1 MQYPELVKV
10 RDKNNATLKSFTG
23 PRGSMNATTNIS
35 RSGMHKR
42 SDESEF
48 QPDFM
53 HATNYQSNFGSAPQ
67 TSMRRQMHA
76 GTNYSVSG
84 FNSISNN
91 YYQGANQANDFTF
104 NPKLKRH
111 SL

>member
-1 MQYPELVKV
+1 MHFNASMQYPELVKV

-53 HATNYQSNFGSAPQ
+53 HATNY
-67 TSMRRQMHA
+67 
-76 GTNYSVSG
+76 
-84 FNSISNN
+84 
-91 YYQGANQANDFTF
+91 
-104 NPKLKRH
+104 
-111 SL
+111 